1 MVREEKRK
9 ERPRETDVSR
19 SGGNVSPLS
28 PSSYQYPCGVHK
40 GDKEKKGDEGVSYQ
54 REEEI

>member
-19 SGGNVSPLS
+19 SGGNVSPL
-28 PSSYQYPCGVHK
+28 PLVVPVPVRIHK
-40 GDKEKKGDEGVSYQ
+40 GDQEKKGDEGVSYQ